1 MPITIIR
8 RATQADNSVRAARF
22 GIGGKRVI
30 AIVMPPLPPRPS
42 FFRPQLPSG
51 LSADNVALR
60 LGLVRK
66 IDSRTGRMHFE
77 KRQIR
82 DLRSDIRTKKMAAK
96 QKALQDWADDFI

>member
-8 RATQADNSVRAARF
+8 RATQPDNSVRTARF
-22 GIGGKRVI
+22 GIDGRRVI
-30 AIVMPPLPPRPS
+30 AIVMPPAPPRPS
-42 FFRPQLPSG
+42 FLRPQVPSG
-51 LSADNVALR
+51 LSANNVAMR

-66 IDSRTGRMHFE
+66 IDRTTGKMHFE

-96 QKALQDWADDFI
+96 QKALQDWADDFL